1 MSETN
6 VEIVRRLDE
15 AWSRRDVDAALEL
28 VHEDIEWHPALTAGG
43 LEGTVFHGPAGI
55 RTYFRQLD
63 EVWAELSHEVDE
75 IRDLG
80 EGRVLVLAR
89 FHAIGRQSGATV
101 DQPTGLLFTVEGE
114 KVVLGHAFAT
124 REQALRAAGLE
135 G

>member
-1 MSETN
+1 VSETN
-6 VEIVRRLDE
+6 LEIVRRPHE

-43 LEGTVFHGPAGI
+43 LEGTAFHGPAGI

-80 EGRVLVLAR
+80 DRVLVLAR
-89 FHAIGRQSGATV
+89 FHPIGRESGATV
-101 DQPTGLLFTVEGE
+101 DQPTGLLFTGEGE
-114 KVVLGHAFAT
+114 KVVLAHAFAT

>member
-1 MSETN
+1 VSETN
-6 VEIVRRLDE
+6 VEIVRRPHE

-43 LEGTVFHGPAGI
+43 LEGTAFHG
-55 RTYFRQLD
+55 D
-63 EVWAELSHEVDE
+63 
-75 IRDLG
+75 
-80 EGRVLVLAR
+80 RVLVLAR
-89 FHAIGRQSGATV
+89 FHPIGRESGATV

-114 KVVLGHAFAT
+114 RVVLAHAFAT